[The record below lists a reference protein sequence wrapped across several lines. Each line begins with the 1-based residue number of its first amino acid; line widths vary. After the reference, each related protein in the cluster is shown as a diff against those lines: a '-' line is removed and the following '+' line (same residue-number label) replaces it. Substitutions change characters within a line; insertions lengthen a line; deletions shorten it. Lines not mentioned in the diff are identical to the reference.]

1 MKPSKFRQRY
11 HVSRFRFR
19 PAVMVISALFWAF
32 LWASFSPF
40 ILISGALLGWV
51 IGMIFPLPPIYW
63 QGQLHPLGLIHLV
76 THLFADLTVSSIR
89 LIGFIFERDVNPHSS
104 LLSVDLHT
112 DDDLHQTGV
121 ASLISLVPGTVV
133 VEVVRHPRRLYL
145 HCVGM
150 HEQTEDDIHEM
161 VIGVERRLVRAIGS
175 KEEIAAFEDAVATPT
190 VAPATDWDAEEADA
204 VEQDSGDEESIATD
218 EVAVGLGAGEADAAA
233 ADTEG
238 GRRR

>member
-63 QGQLHPLGLIHLV
+63 QGRLHPLGLIHLV
-76 THLFADLTVSSIR
+76 THLFADLTMSSIR
-89 LIGFIFERDVNPHSS
+89 LIGYIFERDVNLHSS

-112 DDDLHQTGV
+112 DDDLHQTSV

-150 HEQTEDDIHEM
+150 HKQTEDDIHEM

-233 ADTEG
+233 DTEG
-238 GRRR
+238 GSRR